1 MKLYFKD
8 IELGKITEVSTDAP
22 WMHGTIHLNEN
33 SQPFHE
39 YFRGM
44 VDEENEFDFEVVDP
58 EFLAEGNW
66 SILDKNEGKY
76 LGIDIPA
83 IYIEDTTIAWRWR

>member
-8 IELGKITEVSTDAP
+8 IELGDITEVSTDTP
-22 WMHGTIHLNEN
+22 WMYGTIHLNEN
-33 SQPFHE
+33 SKPFHE
-39 YFRGM
+39 YFHGM
-44 VDEENEFDFEVVDP
+44 VDEDNEFDFEVADS
-58 EFLAEGNW
+58 EFLAESNW
-66 SILDKNEGKY
+66 FILDENEGKY

>member
-8 IELGKITEVSTDAP
+8 IELGQITEVSANSP
-22 WMHGTIHLNEN
+22 WIYGTIHLNEN
-33 SQPFHE
+33 SKPFHE

-44 VDEENEFDFEVVDP
+44 VDEEIEIEFDFEVADP
-58 EFLAEGNW
+58 EFLAESNW
-66 SILDKNEGKY
+66 SILDENEGKY

-83 IYIEDTTIAWRWR
+83 I

>member
-8 IELGKITEVSTDAP
+8 IELGDITEVSADTP

-44 VDEENEFDFEVVDP
+44 VDEEIEFDFEVADP
-58 EFLAEGNW
+58 EFLAESNW
-66 SILDKNEGKY
+66 FIFDENECKY
-76 LGIDIPA
+76 LEIDIPA